1 LAYKAGLAITTLS
14 DIVPSS
20 FIRTLVFMP
29 FSTFSF
35 PDHLLKAI
43 EALAYEAPTA
53 IQEEVIPLVMSG
65 KDLLVESQTGT
76 GKTAAFGLPLVKL
89 VADLL
94 PQPYHKQ
101 AVLALVLVPTR
112 ELAIQVSDFLKE
124 ISRHS
129 PEPVNVNEVI
139 GGQDVD
145 MQIGGLWKGG
155 DIVVATPGRLLDLM
169 SQKEIRLDRLKFL
182 ILDEADKL
190 LTLGFQEDILEILKQ
205 LPVQR
210 QNLLFSATLPP
221 KVISLSKKILSD
233 PEHIRS
239 ESENLTVEN
248 ITQRVIEVPRDDR
261 RSLLKKLIDEQK
273 WSQVLVFVASKKAAR
288 NITAKLHRD
297 GYSVDALHG
306 DLTQDDRIAILE
318 DFKRQEFSILISTD
332 LASRGIDI
340 SELPCVVNY
349 DLPRSPMDYVHRI
362 GRTGRAGAT
371 GLAISFIDH
380 EDQAHFRLIEKRTG
394 VRLERE
400 QIEGFELKGEPP
412 ERTKGPL
419 PIKGK
424 KKSKKD
430 KLREQAQNDLEP
442 DEVLNV
448 DLNVDLSEES
458 ESSIV

>member
-1 LAYKAGLAITTLS
+1 M
-14 DIVPSS
+14 S
-20 FIRTLVFMP
+20 FSG
-29 FSTFSF
+29 FSL
-35 PDHLLKAI
+35 PDHLLKVI
-43 EALAYEAPTA
+43 EGLQYLEPTA
-53 IQEEVIPLVMSG
+53 VQEQVIPLILG
-65 KDLLVESQTGT
+65 GEDLLVESQTGT
-76 GKTAAFGLPLVKL
+76 GKTAAFGLPLVKM
-89 VADLL
+89 VAESL
-94 PQPYHKQ
+94 PQPYHKN

-112 ELAIQVSDFLKE
+112 ELAIQVSDFLKV
-124 ISRHS
+124 ISQGS
-129 PEPVNVNEVI
+129 PVPINVNEVI
-139 GGQDVD
+139 GGQDAD

-169 SQKEIRLDRLKFL
+169 TQKEIRLDRLKTL

-205 LPVQR
+205 LPTQR

-221 KVISLSKKILSD
+221 KVIALSKKILSD

-239 ESENLTVEN
+239 EKENLTVEN

-261 RSLLKKLIDEQK
+261 RALFKKLMDQEK

-306 DLTQDDRIAILE
+306 DLSQEDRIAILE

-340 SELPCVVNY
+340 DGLPCVINY

-400 QIEGFELKGEPP
+400 QIEGFELKGEAPAT
-412 ERTKGPL
+412 TKGPL

-430 KLREQAQNDLEP
+430 KLRE
-442 DEVLNV
+442 LNQV
-448 DLNVDLSEES
+448 SN
-458 ESSIV
+458 ESSDAIESS

>member
-1 LAYKAGLAITTLS
+1 M
-14 DIVPSS
+14 S
-20 FIRTLVFMP
+20 FSG
-29 FSTFSF
+29 FSL
-35 PDHLLKAI
+35 PDHLLKVI
-43 EALAYEAPTA
+43 EGLQYLEPTA
-53 IQEEVIPLVMSG
+53 VQEQVIPLILGG

-76 GKTAAFGLPLVKL
+76 GKTAAFGLPLVKM
-89 VADLL
+89 VAESL
-94 PQPYHKQ
+94 PQPYHKN

-112 ELAIQVSDFLKE
+112 ELAIQVSDFLKV
-124 ISRHS
+124 ISQGS
-129 PEPVNVNEVI
+129 PVPINVNEVI
-139 GGQDVD
+139 GGQDAD

-169 SQKEIRLDRLKFL
+169 TQKEIRLDRLKTL

-205 LPVQR
+205 LPTQR

-221 KVISLSKKILSD
+221 KVIALSKKILSD

-239 ESENLTVEN
+239 EKENLTVEN

-261 RSLLKKLIDEQK
+261 RALFKKLMDQEK

-306 DLTQDDRIAILE
+306 DLSQEDRIAILE

-340 SELPCVVNY
+340 DGLPCVINY

-400 QIEGFELKGEPP
+400 QIEGFELKGEAPAT
-412 ERTKGPL
+412 TKGPL

-430 KLREQAQNDLEP
+430 KLRE
-442 DEVLNV
+442 LNQV
-448 DLNVDLSEES
+448 SN
-458 ESSIV
+458 ESSDAIESS